1 MITMKLA
8 KLDPKIYNLI
18 KKEIQRQK
26 EGLVLIPSE
35 NYASPAVISAMG
47 TPLSNKYSEGYPYKR
62 YYGGNEF
69 IDEIE
74 TLAIERAKKIFKAE
88 HANVQPHSGSQAN
101 AAVYLALL
109 NYGDKILGIDLSAGG
124 HLTHGSKV
132 NFSGKLYNFA
142 YYGVN
147 PKTEKVDLKEVEKI
161 ALKFKPKLI
170 IVSTTAYSRTLE
182 FKKFGKIADRVKA
195 YLMADIAHIAGLVVA
210 GVHPHPFPYCDVV
223 TTTTHKTLRGPRGG
237 LILSKIKDRLDPKGK
252 LNLAQK
258 IDKAVFPGMQGGPL
272 DHMIAAKAVCFLE
285 AMKPSFKKYQ
295 KQILLNAK
303 AMADEFKKQGIR
315 VVSGGTDNH
324 LMVID
329 ISSFG
334 IESKRIQ
341 DELDKVGIYV
351 NRNAIPFDKR
361 PPYNPSGI
369 RLGSPAVTTRGLK
382 EKECREV
389 VRLIVKL
396 IKNINNQ
403 KIKAEIKKRVKEIM
417 KRFPVYVDFQ
427 W

>member
-1 MITMKLA
+1 M
-8 KLDPKIYNLI
+8 DSKINALI
-18 KKEIQRQK
+18 KKEIIRQK

-35 NYASPAVISAMG
+35 NYASQEVLRVMG
-47 TPLSNKYSEGYPYKR
+47 TPLSNKYSEGYPKKR

-74 TLAIERAKKIFKAE
+74 TIAIERAKKLFKAE

-142 YYGVN
+142 HYGVN
-147 PKTEKVDLKEVEKI
+147 SKTEKIDLKEVEKI
-161 ALKFKPKLI
+161 ALKFRPKLI
-170 IVSTTAYSRTLE
+170 IVSTTTYSRTLD
-182 FKKFGKIADRVKA
+182 FKKFRQIADKVKA
-195 YLMADIAHIAGLVVA
+195 YLMADIAHIAGLVVT
-210 GVHPHPFPYCDVV
+210 GLHPHPFPWCDVV

-237 LILSKIKDRLDPKGK
+237 LILSKIKDRLDKEGK
-252 LNLAQK
+252 YNLAEK
-258 IDKAVFPGMQGGPL
+258 IDRAVFPGTQGGPL
-272 DHMIAAKAVCFLE
+272 DHVIAAKAICFSE
-285 AMKPSFKKYQ
+285 AMKPFFRKYQ
-295 KQILLNAK
+295 KQILVNAK
-303 AMADEFKKQGIR
+303 AMANEFSKQKIR

-329 ISSFG
+329 ISPFG
-334 IESKRIQ
+334 VESKKIQ

-369 RLGSPAVTTRGLK
+369 RLGSPAITTRGFK
-382 EKECREV
+382 EEECRQV
-389 VRLIVKL
+389 VRLIAKL
-396 IKNINNQ
+396 ITNINNPI
-403 KIKAEIKKRVKEIM
+403 IKNQIKKETK
-417 KRFPVYVDFQ
+417 KLLKKFPIYEDFK

>member
-1 MITMKLA
+1 
-8 KLDPKIYNLI
+8 
-18 KKEIQRQK
+18 
-26 EGLVLIPSE
+26 
-35 NYASPAVISAMG
+35 
-47 TPLSNKYSEGYPYKR
+47 
-62 YYGGNEF
+62 
-69 IDEIE
+69 
-74 TLAIERAKKIFKAE
+74 
-88 HANVQPHSGSQAN
+88 
-101 AAVYLALL
+101 
-109 NYGDKILGIDLSAGG
+109 
-124 HLTHGSKV
+124 
-132 NFSGKLYNFA
+132 
-142 YYGVN
+142 
-147 PKTEKVDLKEVEKI
+147 
-161 ALKFKPKLI
+161 
-170 IVSTTAYSRTLE
+170 
-182 FKKFGKIADRVKA
+182 
-195 YLMADIAHIAGLVVA
+195 
-210 GVHPHPFPYCDVV
+210 
-223 TTTTHKTLRGPRGG
+223 
-237 LILSKIKDRLDPKGK
+237 
-252 LNLAQK
+252 
-258 IDKAVFPGMQGGPL
+258 
-272 DHMIAAKAVCFLE
+272 
-285 AMKPSFKKYQ
+285 
-295 KQILLNAK
+295 LNAK

>member
-1 MITMKLA
+1 
-8 KLDPKIYNLI
+8 
-18 KKEIQRQK
+18 
-26 EGLVLIPSE
+26 LIPSE

-258 IDKAVFPGMQGGPL
+258 IDKAVFPGIQGGPL

>member
-1 MITMKLA
+1 
-8 KLDPKIYNLI
+8 
-18 KKEIQRQK
+18 
-26 EGLVLIPSE
+26 
-35 NYASPAVISAMG
+35 
-47 TPLSNKYSEGYPYKR
+47 LSNKYSEGYPYKR

-74 TLAIERAKKIFKAE
+74 TIAIERAKKIFKAE

-109 NYGDKILGIDLSAGG
+109 NYRDKILGIDLSAGG

-142 YYGVN
+142 YYGVD

-161 ALKFKPKLI
+161 ALRFKPKLI
-170 IVSTTAYSRTLE
+170 IVSTTAYSRTLD
-182 FKKFGKIADRVKA
+182 FKGFRKIADKTRA

-210 GVHPHPFPYCDVV
+210 GLHPHPFPWCDIV

-252 LNLAQK
+252 LNLAEK

-272 DHMIAAKAVCFLE
+272 DHVIAAKAVCFLE
-285 AMKPSFKKYQ
+285 AMKPNFRKYQ
-295 KQILLNAK
+295 KQILLNAR
-303 AMADEFKKQGIR
+303 AMADEFRKQGIR

-334 IESKRIQ
+334 LKSKKIQ
-341 DELDKVGIYV
+341 DELDGVGIYV

-369 RLGSPAVTTRGLK
+369 RLGSPAITTRGLK
-382 EKECREV
+382 EKECRKIV
-389 VRLIVKL
+389 GLIVKL
-396 IKNINNQ
+396 IKNIGNGAVKNQ
-403 KIKAEIKKRVKEIM
+403 IKKEVKKIL
-417 KRFPVYVDFQ
+417 KKFPIYEDFQ